1 MLEAPRIPQK
11 EFLWNFPWCLFLFSI
26 IFGCILDLT
35 GGLSST
41 FSIGRSSISSN
52 MSEISGA
59 IRERESLCLRL
70 TLSNE
75 VPIRAALLFAEGIFD
90 SECYTVHP
98 NGKESAELNVNFC
111 PAKNVFA
118 ELFIKVFAGYSI
130 ERQLRVFEVNQVL
143 PRFVTFVQI
152 DQSIAQQ
159 KPPECFVSFRL
170 QSRID
175 QLRLWICENF
185 AFVDEEKLQN
195 EPSLV
200 AESEGNDGGKKL
212 QLYFFC
218 TRNQEML
225 YINWDLNSG
234 EFQFRH
240 NDIQNVT
247 DLIQSMCANMN
258 VRELRSRAHFP
269 SILANVKNIV
279 ESMDE
284 RYQVN
289 ERLSSE
295 MVERINFV
303 RECVVRAED
312 MLVIRDFSD
321 ARKLYGRLT
330 ILNKEL
336 IGQKTVRMAA
346 RKEYFLLCAILHH
359 LNLN

>member
-1 MLEAPRIPQK
+1 
-11 EFLWNFPWCLFLFSI
+11 
-26 IFGCILDLT
+26 
-35 GGLSST
+35 
-41 FSIGRSSISSN
+41 

-185 AFVDEEKLQN
+185 VFVDEEKLQN

-200 AESEGNDGGKKL
+200 SESEGNDGGKKL

-269 SILANVKNIV
+269 YILANVKNIV

-346 RKEYFLLCAILHH
+346 RKELLDGLKLLNVSIDQFARLRVGEPSYSLIKECRKAIAND
-359 LNLN
+359 NLEALPKLFEFGV